1 MKLWALVNPRQFQA
15 YLEHSN
21 LSNSPQ
27 TLQIYLS
34 TVGTSS
40 IRFQNPSDDDLY
52 REVPPGSCIQ
62 LRTEDQYK
70 FHASHLKPKEDKS
83 RRTSSCTIV

>member
-1 MKLWALVNPRQFQA
+1 MQLWALVNPRQFQA
-15 YLEHSN
+15 YLEQST

-34 TVGTSS
+34 TIGTSS
-40 IRFQNPSDDDLY
+40 IRFQNPSDDLY

-70 FHASHLKPKEDKS
+70 FHASHLIPKEDKS
-83 RRTSSCTIV
+83 QRSSSCTIV